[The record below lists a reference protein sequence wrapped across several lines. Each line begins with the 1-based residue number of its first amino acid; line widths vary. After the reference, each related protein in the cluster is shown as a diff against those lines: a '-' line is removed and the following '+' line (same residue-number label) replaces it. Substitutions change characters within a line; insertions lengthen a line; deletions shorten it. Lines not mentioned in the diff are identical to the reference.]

1 MSKEIEVARDVL
13 QDNTQNAVANRQR
26 FGREGVYVV
35 NLMSGPG
42 AGKTTLLER
51 TAEALGKRVRMA
63 VITGDIATTRDADR
77 IGRHGVPALQINTG
91 GACHIEAHQIARA
104 ADDLKTGKLDLLIIE
119 NVGNL
124 VCPAEFESGR
134 ARQGD
139 DAFLHRRPRQAGQVP
154 AHVPGVA
161 PPSFSIR
168 WICSPTPTSTWRQP
182 WPTPVLSTP
191 PSKSSRC
198 RPGRARVCKPGSTG
212 CWRAW
217 QPPGAPNMDPRQG
230 RRILVSG
237 VVQGVG
243 FGRGCGAWRSR
254 RDWRAGSS
262 MTAKA

>member
-104 ADDLKTGKLDLLIIE
+104 ADDLKSEKLDLLIIE

-124 VCPAEFESGR
+124 VCPAEFDLGEH
-134 ARQGD
+134 D
-139 DAFLHRRPRQAGQVP
+139 KVMM
-154 AHVPGVA
+154 
-161 PPSFSIR
+161 
-168 WICSPTPTSTWRQP
+168 
-182 WPTPVLSTP
+182 LSCTE
-191 PSKSSRC
+191 
-198 RPGRARVCKPGSTG
+198 GHDKPGKYPLMFQES
-212 CWRAW
+212 RALILNKMDL
-217 QPPGAPNMDPRQG
+217 QPYTNFDVEAALADARAINPNIEVIKMSAWKGEGLQTWFDWLLARMAA
-230 RRILVSG
+230 SK
-237 VVQGVG
+237 
-243 FGRGCGAWRSR
+243 RG
-254 RDWRAGSS
+254 
-262 MTAKA
+262 